1 MSEDEKGEF
10 LDSFKTNNN
19 LLMFCVLGGMF
30 SEGIDLP
37 GEQLIGSIIVGVGYP
52 MIAMNNE
59 IIKDFYEENGY
70 DFAYVFPG
78 INKVQQAAGR
88 VIRTETDIG
97 RVLLIDDRY
106 TTNKYKMLLPSEWY
120 PINKYWQD

>member
-1 MSEDEKGEF
+1 MSEEEKSEF
-10 LDSFKTNNN
+10 LNNFKINNN

-37 GEQLIGSIIVGVGYP
+37 GEQLIGAVIIGVGYP
-52 MIAMNNE
+52 MIAMKNE
-59 IIKDFYEENGY
+59 IIKEYYKEDGY
-70 DFAYVFPG
+70 DYAYIFPG

-88 VIRTETDIG
+88 VIRTENDTG

-106 TTNKYKMLLPSEWY
+106 ITNKYKILLPNEWY
-120 PINKYWQD
+120 PINKY